1 MSTTLKNLTDRVK
14 HMPESHAYG
23 RVVGISGLTIL
34 AEGVTGAAMGSRC
47 RVEDVN
53 RAERLAEVVGYSN
66 GQTLLMPFGGVEGI
80 GPGCRVTLTSAKSTV
95 LINNSYMGR
104 VINALGEPIDG
115 KGPLADLGGEERTI
129 KASPPPAG
137 QRQSVGQKMNLGVRS
152 LNTFVPLCEGQ
163 RMGIFAGSGVG
174 KSVLMS
180 MIAKNV
186 TADVTVIGLIGERG
200 REVREF
206 IDEQLGEAGMHKT
219 VVIVATS
226 DEPPLMRRQ
235 AAYMTLAVAEYFR
248 DCGFKVM
255 MMMDSVT
262 RFALAQRE
270 IGLSAGEP
278 PTTRGFTP
286 SVFAELPKLMERAG
300 PGLGQGFI
308 SAIFTILVEGGDME
322 EPVADAVRGILDGHI
337 LLTRKLAERNHFPS
351 VDVLKSV
358 SRMVPKCLTPEEH
371 QTVIQARQLLSDY
384 TDMEEL
390 IRLGAYNKG
399 SNPAVDTA
407 LAKMPALE
415 TFLKQHPDESSDL
428 ATGFTQ
434 LQSIVKA

>member
-226 DEPPLMRRQ
+226 DDDGQRHPLRPRSARNWLISGRTPHNPRLHPFRLRRASQ
-235 AAYMTLAVAEYFR
+235 THGACRPRPWPRLYLCYFYY
-248 DCGFKVM
+248 
-255 MMMDSVT
+255 
-262 RFALAQRE
+262 
-270 IGLSAGEP
+270 
-278 PTTRGFTP
+278 
-286 SVFAELPKLMERAG
+286 
-300 PGLGQGFI
+300 
-308 SAIFTILVEGGDME
+308 
-322 EPVADAVRGILDGHI
+322 
-337 LLTRKLAERNHFPS
+337 
-351 VDVLKSV
+351 
-358 SRMVPKCLTPEEH
+358 SR
-371 QTVIQARQLLSDY
+371 
-384 TDMEEL
+384 
-390 IRLGAYNKG
+390 
-399 SNPAVDTA
+399 
-407 LAKMPALE
+407 
-415 TFLKQHPDESSDL
+415 
-428 ATGFTQ
+428 
-434 LQSIVKA
+434 